1 MEPIRVRCRSCGKEV
16 EGTSGK
22 SVSCGCSNML
32 TVWSDVI
39 SAADMSKV
47 IMLSTGTNR
56 KPSSLFTRDEL
67 TWQEA
72 RNNRKV
78 RKLDF
83 DIR

>member
-1 MEPIRVRCRSCGKEV
+1 
-16 EGTSGK
+16 
-22 SVSCGCSNML
+22 ML
-32 TVWSDVI
+32 TVCGDII

-56 KPSSLFTRDEL
+56 KSSSLFTRDEL